1 MLTKCES
8 VYNFEMAI
16 LEAIILSA
24 NPDVI
29 YDEVWADVRAPVRDL
44 LWDIVGWVRKELEC

>member
-44 LWDIVGWVRKELEC
+44 LWEYC